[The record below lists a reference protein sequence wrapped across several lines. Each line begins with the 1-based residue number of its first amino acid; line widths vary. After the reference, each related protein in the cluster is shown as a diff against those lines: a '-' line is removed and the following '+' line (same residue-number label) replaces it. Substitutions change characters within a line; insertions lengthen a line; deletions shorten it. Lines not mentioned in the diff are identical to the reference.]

1 MSETPTAANWGIV
14 AEHFPTFSAI
24 GAIWEESGLSARL
37 SRAHTSA
44 CDHPAPDVASGDR
57 AHPLVFL
64 RRLRLADN
72 EPMAIQSTFLPSSL
86 VPGLL
91 DLRLENAS
99 LYQVLQAQY
108 GLKIVD
114 AQTSASADLASE
126 EEAALLQLPLPAA
139 LLATEQITFLDD
151 GRPIEF
157 ARSLY
162 RGDRYRLQPA
172 PRKPP
177 TR

>member
-1 MSETPTAANWGIV
+1 
-14 AEHFPTFSAI
+14 
-24 GAIWEESGLSARL
+24 
-37 SRAHTSA
+37 
-44 CDHPAPDVASGDR
+44 
-57 AHPLVFL
+57 
-64 RRLRLADN
+64 
-72 EPMAIQSTFLPSSL
+72 MAIQSTFLPSSM

-91 DLRLENAS
+91 DLDLENGS
-99 LYQVLQAQY
+99 LYQLLRTRY
-108 GLKIVD
+108 GHKITD

-139 LLATEQITFLDD
+139 LLATEQITFLEG

-172 PRKPP
+172 PRKSPA
-177 TR
+177 R